1 MSKDT
6 INLSIPKKAEYI
18 SIVRLTASGLANIMS
33 LNIDD
38 IEDIKVCVGEAC
50 INSLITKDNKKIS
63 VIFEREEEK
72 IIVKISDTL
81 EIIPEDIKEKRDRDL
96 GLLIIKSLMDEVN
109 FTENGI
115 EMIKNIEV
123 DD

>member
-109 FTENGI
+109 FTEIGRASCR
-115 EMIKNIEV
+115 ERV
-123 DD
+123 